1 MADIVQTAA
10 NVALGGSSTPQEVV
24 QFGEAVTQG
33 QPLYQS
39 TVDGKYYRCDANDGL
54 VKAACK
60 AIALT
65 PGATDGYGLVA
76 KPATNPGRSLV
87 NLGATLAVGEVYAI
101 SATVGRIAPIADIVS
116 TQFVTVIGI
125 AISASLL
132 DFQVAIGTTAK
143 A

>member
-1 MADIVQTAA
+1 MADISQTAA
-10 NVALGGSSTPQEVV
+10 NVAMGGASTPQEVV

-39 TVDGKYYRCDANDGL
+39 TDGKFYRCDANDGL

-65 PGATDGYGLVA
+65 PGATNGYGLVA
-76 KPATNPGRSLV
+76 KPATTPGRSLV
-87 NLGATLAVGEVYAI
+87 NLGATLAVGEVYAV
-101 SATVGRIAPIADIVS
+101 SATVGRICPVADLAS
-116 TQFVTVIGI
+116 TQFVTVIGV
-125 AISASLL
+125 AISTSLL
-132 DFQVAIGTTAK
+132 DFQVAIGTVAK